1 MPIKPIVLQRRLAE
15 VGRIRIGQV
24 LPTKNGKTR
33 PAKLDRLRFTS
44 ASRPLIEQVAAAYG
58 GEVAEWTPA
67 NGGAAQWEVI
77 TDIARVPVI
86 VPPAS
91 VSQYMENW
99 SGGGCQRRCDGET
112 EMLSGGACICAA
124 QDSMIC
130 KPTTRLSV
138 MLRDIPGLG
147 VWRLESHGWNAA
159 AELPDTAE
167 FLARAGGYIGAW
179 LYLKPQRSVKDGQ
192 TRDWMVPAL
201 EVENVTPAQLLAGN
215 GAGAAGIGQPERAAI
230 AESGKPAIE
239 AHTEKPTAET
249 CIYWARR
256 AETLDELTEALRQVQ
271 AAGFAQDLTNKKDP
285 VVAAYV
291 EARLSLAAASEAAGS
306 GPAALPAP
314 ATPAEPEPDPEKV
327 WQDIVN
333 DAGDKW
339 TLSKLEAAF
348 AASNDGEH
356 PSTADG
362 YRLAA
367 FLRDLRGGWIEVPA

>member
-24 LPTKNGKTR
+24 LPTKNGRTR
-33 PAKLDRLRFTS
+33 PAKLDRLRFTA

-77 TDIARVPVI
+77 TDVDRVPVL

-91 VSQYMENW
+91 VSQYMETW

-112 EMLSGGACICAA
+112 ELLSGGACICAA
-124 QDSMIC
+124 QDNMVC

-201 EVENVTPAQLLAGN
+201 EVEGVTPAQLLAGD
-215 GAGAAGIGQPERAAI
+215 GVAAI
-230 AESGKPAIE
+230 TQPDCAAIE
-239 AHTEKPTAET
+239 AGTPD
-249 CIYWARR
+249 Y
-256 AETLDELTEALRQVQ
+256 
-271 AAGFAQDLTNKKDP
+271 
-285 VVAAYV
+285 
-291 EARLSLAAASEAAGS
+291 LSLARGAANAGDLRAIYKQAVDAGHMTDGLAAQLTNLGKVLAQTEGAQPEA
-306 GPAALPAP
+306 PAAPAP
-314 ATPAEPEPDPEKV
+314 DADKV
-327 WQDIVN
+327 WREIVN
-333 DAGDKW
+333 DAGDEW
-339 TLSKLEAAF
+339 TLSRLEAAF
-348 AASNDGEH
+348 AVRHDGLH
-356 PSTADG
+356 PSSATG
-362 YRLAA
+362 EQLAG
-367 FLRDLRGGWIEVPA
+367 FHEDLIRGLVDVSS

>member
-24 LPTKNGKTR
+24 VPTKGGRTR

-77 TDIARVPVI
+77 TDTGRVPVI

-91 VSQYMENW
+91 VSQYMETW

-112 EMLSGGACICAA
+112 EMLSGDPCLCAA
-124 QDSMIC
+124 DDMMVC

-201 EVENVTPAQLLAGN
+201 EVDGVTPAQLLAGE
-215 GAGAAGIGQPERAAI
+215 GGAAAIGNGERAAI
-230 AESGKPAIE
+230 EGPRTDI
-239 AHTEKPTAET
+239 
-249 CIYWARR
+249 IDRIM
-256 AETLDELTEALRQVQ
+256 
-271 AAGFAQDLTNKKDP
+271 
-285 VVAAYV
+285 
-291 EARLSLAAASEAAGS
+291 AAGS
-306 GPAALPAP
+306 RDEVLALWEEAKRTGAGSPAAIEVA
-314 ATPAEPEPDPEKV
+314 AKRRVAELLDQVADEAGEPGDPGPDPDPDQV
-327 WQDIVN
+327 WQAIVN
-333 DAGDKW
+333 DAGAISEAW
-339 TLSKLEAAF
+339 TLSKLEEAF
-348 AASNDGEH
+348 AARHEGLH
-356 PSTADG
+356 PSSATGAQ
-362 YRLAA
+362 LAG
-367 FLRDLRGGWIEVPA
+367 FHEDLTHGWIEVPS

>member
-15 VGRIRIGQV
+15 VGRIRIGQT
-24 LPTKNGKTR
+24 LPTKNGGKR

-58 GEVAEWTPA
+58 GDVAEWTPA

-77 TDIARVPVI
+77 TDTDRVPVV
-86 VPPAS
+86 VPPTS

-179 LYLKPQRSVKDGQ
+179 LYLKPQRSVKDGK

-201 EVENVTPAQLLAGN
+201 EVEGVTPAQLMAGK
-215 GAGAAGIGQPERAAI
+215 GGGVAGIGQAEQPAIADPER
-230 AESGKPAIE
+230 PAIE
-239 AHTEKPTAET
+239 SGLTREAVLAATQQAATVDEIRE
-249 CIYWARR
+249 IWR
-256 AETLDELTEALRQVQ
+256 AAQSAGVLDDGLKGILKTLVEALQQ
-271 AAGFAQDLTNKKDP
+271 QNG
-285 VVAAYV
+285 
-291 EARLSLAAASEAAGS
+291 G
-306 GPAALPAP
+306 PAP
-314 ATPAEPEPDPEKV
+314 AAELEGPEPDPEQV

-333 DAGDKW
+333 GAGDEW

-348 AASNDGEH
+348 AAQNDGEH
-356 PSTADG
+356 PSTANG
-362 YRLAA
+362 HKLAR
-367 FLRDLRGGWIEVPA
+367 FLRDLRGGWVEVPA